1 VESRTAETQTTELI
15 DTAIVIKN
23 IPFGYPE
30 EDFVNK
36 LFPQLGLTPP
46 YALNYHRK
54 SDRAFH
60 GLAFANFNASH
71 EAQAAVDVLNNFE
84 LDRRR
89 LRVELKK
96 RLPAE
101 EEQRQRLARQ
111 SRRQIPHEGIP
122 ISTDT
127 SRTPTATSH
136 SQPLESMPMTSDI
149 LNPLLRP
156 RIVYQRD
163 PLTPSPPTGM
173 SSWITDTDLDMNDPE
188 TLGFYT
194 TMQLFRNNPETA
206 GAVLQFPPTLTPM
219 QRSIVRKIA
228 VKLNLNHTTHG
239 VSPERFITVSP
250 SSQSLEQ
257 PVSEVSPTWYH

>member
-1 VESRTAETQTTELI
+1 MTESRTAETQTTELI

-23 IPFGYPE
+23 IPFGYHE

-46 YALNYHRK
+46 YAFNYHRNK
-54 SDRAFH
+54 SDHAFH

-111 SRRQIPHEGIP
+111 SRRQIPNESIP

-136 SQPLESMPMTSDI
+136 SQPLESMPMSGDI
-149 LNPLLRP
+149 LDPLLRP
-156 RIVYQRD
+156 RIVYQQE
-163 PLTPSPPTGM
+163 PSTPNPSTGM
-173 SSWITDTDLDMNDPE
+173 FS
-188 TLGFYT
+188 
-194 TMQLFRNNPETA
+194 
-206 GAVLQFPPTLTPM
+206 
-219 QRSIVRKIA
+219 
-228 VKLNLNHTTHG
+228 
-239 VSPERFITVSP
+239 
-250 SSQSLEQ
+250 
-257 PVSEVSPTWYH
+257 